1 MGAGRTDRSSA
12 SAAPP
17 VRVTAHPVV
26 TGGMP
31 GWQITQIAL
40 GAALV
45 ATVIAVLLNRTRTA
59 ASCPPCYLI
68 PRGRIAGKIHSD
80 AARA

>member
-1 MGAGRTDRSSA
+1 MRAGRKNRSGA

-17 VRVTAHPVV
+17 VQATAHPVV

-40 GAALV
+40 GAALI
-45 ATVIAVLLNRTRTA
+45 AAVIAVLPDRTRTA
-59 ASCPPCYLI
+59 RPLAHPAP
-68 PRGRIAGKIHSD
+68 
-80 AARA
+80 